1 MGFFSDL
8 FGGSSSSSEST
19 ILESKIVNETIDDL
33 ECLVVYLKGTPYEQ
47 LFSSGGYVDE
57 FSFNL
62 GIDFQARDEKTD
74 EPLLCK
80 IPSLTNGSNPIFGV
94 EYSLG
99 SLSTHQYWPKWV
111 EFCRIPAD
119 RLMYTPPYKNSKI
132 NLIMQIFIES
142 DNRLIIRKE
151 FPLNFSFDEPGY
163 HDFDKDRLEIE
174 CRGIKLA
181 AAIAC
186 SDGNLSRLEGNIIK
200 KYAENVVEIQL
211 DKYKDKTKK
220 KINESIEDGLSY
232 SNVSTTKVSSLC
244 RYINNIEGYQST
256 KMEVLE
262 LCLDVMAAD
271 DIADDK
277 ELELIEKISNKI
289 GIEYDEFVKV
299 REKRMIGLKTM
310 SNDDEKDISSMET
323 TIGIKSSWSKSEKVK
338 HCKKEFR
345 KWNSRLGALNDKQKQ
360 ENAQKILD
368 MIGKLLEHY
377 KNA

>member
-19 ILESKIVNETIDDL
+19 VLESKIVNETIDGLD
-33 ECLVVYLKGTPYEQ
+33 CMVVYLKGTPYEK
-47 LFSSGGYVDE
+47 LFGGGHVEE

-62 GIDFQARDEKTD
+62 GIDFQARDKKTD

-80 IPSLTNGSNPIFGV
+80 VSSLTNGSNPVFSL

-99 SLSTHQYWPKWV
+99 SLSTHQYWPNWV
-111 EFCRIPAD
+111 EFCKMPAD
-119 RLMYTPPYKNSKI
+119 RLMYTPPYKNSEI

-142 DNRLIIRKE
+142 DNRLIARRE
-151 FPLNFSFDEPGY
+151 FPLDFTFDEPGY
-163 HDFDKDRLEIE
+163 HDFDKARLAIE

-211 DKYKDKTKK
+211 DKYTEKTKK

-232 SNVSTTKVSSLC
+232 TNVSTTQISSLC
-244 RYINNIEGYQST
+244 KYIKNIEGYHST
-256 KMEVLE
+256 KMEILE

-289 GIEYDEFVKV
+289 GIDYDEFVKV

-310 SNDDEKDISSMET
+310 SKDEEKDISSMER
-323 TIGIKSSWSKSEKVK
+323 TIGIKSSWSKSEKVN

-345 KWNSRLGALNDKQKQ
+345 KWNSRLGALNEKQKQ

-368 MIGKLLEHY
+368 MIGELLEHY
-377 KNA
+377 NNA